1 MQRTTTAV
9 IAIILILATVFAGC
23 KDGDAAG
30 KNSSEAKG
38 VVQVPGLNIKDLAV
52 GDGRAAAK
60 GDFVTV
66 HYTGWVYTGGQ
77 KAAEPFDSSV
87 TRGVP
92 ATFPIGTG
100 RLIKGW
106 DEGIP
111 GMKVGGKRE
120 LILEPA
126 MGYGERDT
134 PKIPANSTL
143 IFEVELVAIPEVQMA
158 DTATGSGPA
167 AESGD
172 VVQVHYTGWLMK
184 DGVKGEKFDS
194 SLDRGSPFEF
204 QLDAGRVIPG
214 WDIGVKG
221 MKVGGKRTL
230 TIPPELGYG
239 DRDLGV
245 IPPNS
250 TLTFDV
256 ELLGVQGK
264 VETPAGQAE

>member
-1 MQRTTTAV
+1 MQRTTTAIV
-9 IAIILILATVFAGC
+9 AIILILATMLAGC

-30 KNSSEAKG
+30 KNSSQEKG
-38 VVQVPGLNIKDLAV
+38 VVQVPGLKIKDLTV
-52 GDGRAAAK
+52 GNGRAAAK

-66 HYTGWVYTGGQ
+66 HYTGWVLTDGQ

-87 TRGVP
+87 PRGAP
-92 ATFPIGTG
+92 ATFPIGAG

-111 GMKVGGKRE
+111 GMQVGGKRE
-120 LILEPA
+120 LIIEPA

-143 IFEVELVAIPEVQMA
+143 IFEVEMVAIPEVQMN
-158 DTATGSGPA
+158 DTKTGSGPA

-172 VVQVHYTGWLMK
+172 VVQVHYTGWLLK
-184 DGVKGEKFDS
+184 DGQKASEPFDS
-194 SLDRGSPFEF
+194 SVPRGDPFEF
-204 QLDAGRVIPG
+204 QLGAGQVIPG

-256 ELLGVQGK
+256 ELLGIQGK
-264 VETPAGQAE
+264 AAQPAE

>member
-1 MQRTTTAV
+1 MQRTTTVV
-9 IAIILILATVFAGC
+9 IAAILILATLLAGC
-23 KDGDAAG
+23 KDGGGAG
-30 KNSSEAKG
+30 KDSSDTKG
-38 VVQVPGLNIKDLAV
+38 VVQVPGMKIKDLTV
-52 GDGRAAAK
+52 GNGRAAAK

-66 HYTGWVYTGGQ
+66 HYTGWVLTDGQ

-87 TRGVP
+87 PRGVP

-126 MGYGERDT
+126 MGYGERET

-143 IFEVELVAIPEVQMA
+143 IFEVEMVAIPDVQKTDVTVGA
-158 DTATGSGPA
+158 GAP

-172 VVQVHYTGWLMK
+172 IVQVHYTGWLMK

-214 WDIGVKG
+214 WDLGVKG

-250 TLTFDV
+250 TLNFDV

-264 VETPAGQAE
+264 AEQPAAQTE

>member
-1 MQRTTTAV
+1 
-9 IAIILILATVFAGC
+9 
-23 KDGDAAG
+23 
-30 KNSSEAKG
+30 
-38 VVQVPGLNIKDLAV
+38 
-52 GDGRAAAK
+52 
-60 GDFVTV
+60 
-66 HYTGWVYTGGQ
+66 
-77 KAAEPFDSSV
+77 
-87 TRGVP
+87 
-92 ATFPIGTG
+92 
-100 RLIKGW
+100 
-106 DEGIP
+106 
-111 GMKVGGKRE
+111 MKVGGKRE

-143 IFEVELVAIPEVQMA
+143 IFEVEMVAIPEVQMS
-158 DTATGSGPA
+158 DTATGSGAA

-172 VVQVHYTGWLMK
+172 LVQVHYTGWLMK

-194 SLDRGSPFEF
+194 SLDRGSPFDF
-204 QLDAGRVIPG
+204 QLGAGQVIPG

-239 DRDLGV
+239 ERDLGV

-264 VETPAGQAE
+264 AAQPAEQAK